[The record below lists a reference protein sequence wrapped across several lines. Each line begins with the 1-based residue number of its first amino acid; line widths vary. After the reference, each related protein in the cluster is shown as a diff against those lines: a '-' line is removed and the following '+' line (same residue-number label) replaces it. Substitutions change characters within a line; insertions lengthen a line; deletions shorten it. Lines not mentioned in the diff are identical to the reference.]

1 MSCCSEV
8 EIMLSEEDAQP
19 EFVHLEAFGEGKGFA
34 HEAADALASGAEE
47 TLGMAGLAVLL
58 GTEAVSSR
66 WKYRLIGK
74 PLIAARGAAEVVG
87 RQASSQP
94 PGAFFRAVA
103 QHAGN
108 NLASAPAQGHPQPA
122 LALFFAANEAPELIE
137 LQHVA
142 SSGRQ
147 QRFVECG
154 QFSRLFF
161 PPSGATSGNRGRR
174 CGGWHGCSGARKWQ
188 HAQSSGAPLRYSAA
202 ALAPKQMCSG
212 TPSSGRVASPRHC
225 GRSSSSARCRNFG
238 SDARWSSS
246 SSASQNLPLI
256 PVRAT
261 RVLTSPVREMS
272 ARIVLSWSRRGPPAF
287 IGGAE
292 QASWRLL

>member
-58 GTEAVSSR
+58 GTEAVRSR

-103 QHAGN
+103 QHVGN

-122 LALFFAANEAPELIE
+122 LALFFA
-137 LQHVA
+137 
-142 SSGRQ
+142 
-147 QRFVECG
+147 
-154 QFSRLFF
+154 
-161 PPSGATSGNRGRR
+161 PSGATSGNRGRR

-261 RVLTSPVREMS
+261 RVLTSPLLDQNPRLAS
-272 ARIVLSWSRRGPPAF
+272 HPF
-287 IGGAE
+287 ISG
-292 QASWRLL
+292 